1 MGHRCFLGQRTPS
14 GRDTGSQ
21 KQAEELSARDIPGR
35 PGTYGQGSEVSSP
48 TLQPPLLP
56 SASTSGTEMTSPW
69 ASSTCPHKA
78 FPGSS
83 TPTHGGVSSESGIR
97 RRQTSE
103 HFYRGAERVATL
115 ASGWKLAED
124 RLVPAQEPGAS
135 LRPPFLGGPSAQLS
149 MSQRTLIQI
158 IVILVFIEK
167 TLGSCLRVTDE
178 ADVKS
183 SIIGC
188 QYPITPG

>member
-1 MGHRCFLGQRTPS
+1 MDHRCFLGQRTPS

-35 PGTYGQGSEVSSP
+35 PGTYGQRSEVSSP
-48 TLQPPLLP
+48 TPQPPLLP
-56 SASTSGTEMTSPW
+56 SAFTAGTETTSHW
-69 ASSTCPHKA
+69 ASCPHKA

-83 TPTHGGVSSESGIR
+83 APTHGGVSSESGTR

-124 RLVPAQEPGAS
+124 RLVPAQEPGTS
-135 LRPPFLGGPSAQLS
+135 LHPTFLGGPSAQLS

-158 IVILVFIEK
+158 IIM
-167 TLGSCLRVTDE
+167 SSLRRPWAV
-178 ADVKS
+178 V
-183 SIIGC
+183 
-188 QYPITPG
+188 